1 MRVLII
7 GGNRFVGRHL
17 VQKLLA
23 GGHEVVLFNRGQH
36 PAPVDPEV
44 RVIHG
49 DRKQHELLREKLA
62 GESFDAV
69 VDMVAYDAADVEGAV
84 RALHGRTGR
93 YLLVSTA
100 SVYPIGTCPVPI
112 RETDPL
118 VDDPQNAYG
127 YHKVMAERTAM
138 EAHEASG
145 FPATIIRFPAVYGP
159 YDPQARE
166 WYFIRRLLDRRS
178 QILLPDGGLSV
189 QHRDHAANLADQM
202 ILLLKSPQ
210 TIGQIYNSG
219 HRQLIPYRSLVKMAA
234 EIVGQE
240 IELYSVPAPK
250 LPWSIPLAEPI
261 HFLQTTERMEALG
274 YQEHFNLREGLRD
287 TIEYLSANP
296 IQDWLFEARQKTN
309 LFDYAEEDKIIAEQ
323 AVRLP

>member
-1 MRVLII
+1 MRVLVI

-17 VQKLLA
+17 VNKLLE

-36 PAPVDPEV
+36 PAPVASEV

-49 DRKQHELLREKLA
+49 DRKQHDMLQEKLA

-84 RALHGRTGR
+84 KALSGRTGR

-100 SVYPIGTCPVPI
+100 SAYPIGACPVPI

-118 VDDPQNAYG
+118 VDDPKNAYG
-127 YHKVMAERTAM
+127 YHKVMAEKTAI
-138 EAHEASG
+138 EAHASSG

-166 WYFIRRLLDRRS
+166 WYFIRRLFDGRR
-178 QILLPDGGLSV
+178 QIVLPDGGLSL

-202 ILLLKSPQ
+202 LLLLTTPQ
-210 TIGQIYNSG
+210 ALGQIYNSG
-219 HRQLIPYRSLVKMAA
+219 HRQVISYRSLVTMAA

-240 IELYSVPAPK
+240 LELYSVPAPK

-261 HFLQTTERMEALG
+261 HFIQSTERMDALG
-274 YQEHFNLREGLRD
+274 YQEHYDLREGLRN
-287 TIEYLSANP
+287 TIEHFRANP
-296 IQDWLFEARQKTN
+296 IENWLFEERLQKK
-309 LFDYAEEDKIIAEQ
+309 LFDYEQEDKIIAEQ
-323 AVRLP
+323 AVRLS